1 MGSPVMGLGWV
12 LNAVWWLLIR
22 LNLETGRLGR
32 IMVMLINPS
41 ELVFEPVRK
50 RFIYHEFR

>member
-22 LNLETGRLGR
+22 LNLETGRLGKDHG
-32 IMVMLINPS
+32 NAYKP
-41 ELVFEPVRK
+41 
-50 RFIYHEFR
+50 FRAGV